1 MSFQKHT
8 VLGRTGLSVS
18 RLGIGSGYGIQS
30 KAVEKAYHEYG
41 VNYFFWSSPRRKGM
55 QEAIQKLAVTEREK
69 LVIAIQTYDH
79 VGLTMRHFV
88 EKGLRALNLEFAD
101 ILILGWFNYIPGNR
115 VIKTALKLKEEGKIR
130 FLGISGH
137 NRNVFGQIAREADSP
152 VDIFMVRYNAVHR
165 GAETDIFPYLSEEN
179 RPGIITYTATCWRKL
194 LNQGKMPPE
203 EHPLTSTECY
213 RFALSNPNVNLCLTG
228 PKNQKEMNEALLTLK
243 SPLLSSGEMKR
254 IKRIGDYI
262 HG

>member
-79 VGLTMRHFV
+79 IGLTMRHFV

-101 ILILGWFNYIPGNR
+101 ILILGWFNYIPGSR

-130 FLGISGH
+130 FLGMSGH

-152 VDIFMVRYNAVHR
+152 IDIFMVRYNAVHR
-165 GAETDIFPYLSEEN
+165 GAETDIFPYLSMEN
-179 RPGIITYTATCWRKL
+179 RPGIITYTATCWKKL
-194 LNQGKMPPE
+194 LNPGKMPPE

-213 RFALSNPNVNLCLTG
+213 RFALSDPNVNLCLTG
-228 PKNQKEMNEALLTLK
+228 PKNQKEMNEALLALK
-243 SPLLSSGEMKR
+243 SPILSPVEIER
-254 IKRIGDYI
+254 IRRIGDYI